1 MYASIKIMNHASIK
15 DAFTLLIH
23 AVQFLELQT
32 KPDIVSE
39 ADMDHDLLMNLIDS
53 VIAAFRT
60 LFSVGSMI
68 STKDRRKVM
77 RE

>member
-23 AVQFLELQT
+23 AAQFLEHKT
-32 KPDIVSE
+32 KPDMVSE
-39 ADMDHDLLMNLIDS
+39 VDMDHELLVNLLDS